1 MTPKVK
7 LALENLKLR
16 LRKAGLARSA
26 ASEAAILEVLILHA
40 DFDVLLTSSGD
51 NSGITPY
58 KASHN
63 RDGSS
68 RSPSLRRA
76 TRSGM
81 A

>member
-40 DFDVLLTSSGD
+40 DFDVLLDKLG
-51 NSGITPY
+51 
-58 KASHN
+58 
-63 RDGSS
+63 R
-68 RSPSLRRA
+68 
-76 TRSGM
+76 
-81 A
+81 